1 VVVKEEVKSNHG
13 EQAFWTDAVSIITVY
28 IQSMLMGWPGHE
40 LLMDSLS
47 QSQKVVLD
55 YSLIRQLFPNWR
67 KMYSIHGWLQHYARY
82 DFLAIDFDEDSDDD
96 DDVALKAHISDEL
109 SLMLGVSPP
118 TMFERIQ
125 ERKRLNLIGCR
136 VRESR
141 KEAAEKQAPDVLGL
155 RGMKH
160 KRKQTKVQAEEELMR
175 LQKKKNKMLHEKIPP
190 PYVIRENAAQV

>member
-1 VVVKEEVKSNHG
+1 
-13 EQAFWTDAVSIITVY
+13 
-28 IQSMLMGWPGHE
+28 
-40 LLMDSLS
+40 
-47 QSQKVVLD
+47 
-55 YSLIRQLFPNWR
+55 
-67 KMYSIHGWLQHYARY
+67 
-82 DFLAIDFDEDSDDD
+82 LAIDFDEDSDDD

-141 KEAAEKQAPDVLGL
+141 KETAKKQAPDVLSL
-155 RGMKH
+155 RGTKH
-160 KRKQTKVQAEEELMR
+160 KRKQTKEQAEEELMR
-175 LQKKKNKMLHEKIPP
+175 LQKKKNKMLHEEIPP